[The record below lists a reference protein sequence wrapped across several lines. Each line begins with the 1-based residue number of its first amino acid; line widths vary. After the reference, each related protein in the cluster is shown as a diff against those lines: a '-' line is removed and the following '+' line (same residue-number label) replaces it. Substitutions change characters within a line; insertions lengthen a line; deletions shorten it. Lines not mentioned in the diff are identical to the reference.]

1 MGNNIIYILDST
13 AFLEKYSDAFM
24 DKACATSYGVL
35 DEMKEPYAKIRF
47 DMLQRAGLSVLAAGD
62 DSLKSVGDKVKI
74 TGDKLSDTDI
84 SVIALALDFISKG
97 KKVVIV
103 TDDYGIQ
110 NVAKSLDV
118 KFMPVSQKG
127 ISRSLVW
134 GRRCTA
140 CGKETSEE
148 ICPVCGTETK
158 FVSRAKKS

>member
-1 MGNNIIYILDST
+1 MGDNIIYILDST

-84 SVIALALDFISKG
+84 SVIALALDFICKG
-97 KKVVIV
+97 KKVMIV

-110 NVAKSLDV
+110 NVAKSLGV

-134 GRRCTA
+134 GRLCTA

-148 ICPVCGTETK
+148 ICPVCGSETK
-158 FVSRAKKS
+158 FVSKAKKS